1 MNTNTNTNFYP
12 LNVSIT
18 VSYNHFQFKNTQI
31 LLLFSSFP
39 ILSIF
44 AVSGAYKFCGTKRGN
59 SDRKEIG

>member
-12 LNVSIT
+12 LNINT
-18 VSYNHFQFKNTQI
+18 TISYKFQFKNTQI
-31 LLLFSSFP
+31 LLLFPSFP

-59 SDRKEIG
+59 SDRMEIG